1 MNWLK
6 GIPYIVLISG
16 AVLMALLPFNSESH
30 FLEKIGMLIQGG
42 LSKPIDIF
50 DLFLHA
56 SPTFLLVTKYILE
69 QKSRK
74 SIKNQEIDKDKES

>member
-6 GIPYIVLISG
+6 GIPYIVLIGGS
-16 AVLMALLPFNSESH
+16 VLMALLPFSAESH
-30 FLEKIGMLIQGG
+30 LLEKLGMLIQGD

-56 SPTFLLVTKYILE
+56 SPMFLLVTKYILE
-69 QKSRK
+69 QKS
-74 SIKNQEIDKDKES
+74 KN